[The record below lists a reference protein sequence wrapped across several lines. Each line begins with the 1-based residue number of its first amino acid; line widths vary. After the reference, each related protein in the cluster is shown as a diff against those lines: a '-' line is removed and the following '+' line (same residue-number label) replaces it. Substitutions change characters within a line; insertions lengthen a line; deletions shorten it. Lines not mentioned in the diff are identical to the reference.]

1 MRQTAEAAVTESENE
16 IQRLEAEIDDLATEL
31 QDEIDRIAA
40 ESEEKAEQIVE
51 KPVKAKKADVNVL
64 DLWLVWG

>member
-1 MRQTAEAAVTESENE
+1 MRQTAEGAVLESENE
-16 IQRLEAEIDDLATEL
+16 IERLEAEIEALAGEL

-40 ESEEKAEQIVE
+40 ASEEKAEAIDE
-51 KPVKAKKADVNVL
+51 KPFRPRKADIAVL

>member
-1 MRQTAEAAVTESENE
+1 VVESENE
-16 IQRLEAEIDDLATEL
+16 IERLEAEIEILAEDL

-40 ESEEKAEQIVE
+40 ESEEKAERIEE
-51 KPVKAKKADVNVL
+51 KAIKAKKADIAVL